1 MTVHVVLAGGGT
13 AGHVEPALGDEPGLE
28 SALGAEERD
37 ADVGVVPPQAVGGV
51 ERGLETRLVPE
62 RGYDLR
68 LITATPMP
76 RRPSGELV
84 RLPAAVRRSVRE
96 VRAVLDDTGADVL
109 VGFGGYV
116 ALPAYDVNRAPT
128 LLARPGRALASWM
141 TMGTRPRAARY
152 AGSAT

>member
-13 AGHVEPALGDEPGLE
+13 AGHVEP
-28 SALGAEERD
+28 ALGAEERD

-116 ALPAYDVNRAPT
+116 ALPAYLAARGRVPIVIHEAN
-128 LLARPGRALASWM
+128 ARPGLANKV
-141 TMGTRPRAARY
+141 GARFTSY